1 MTAVNGVFRYEDRI
15 YGHVHLAQEWFRGYV
30 VVSAVLPPRICGDLS
45 SIDQHIFWP
54 TIFFTPPGPLV
65 LATSCSN
72 IHGVNVLSRG
82 VLRVASAGPGYAVYG
97 QHESCTPQGMTKVWP
112 IEGYEVD

>member
-1 MTAVNGVFRYEDRI
+1 MGSGVCTGAMTAVNGVFSYEDRI

-30 VVSAVLPPRICGDLS
+30 VVSAVLPPPAYALIYDP
-45 SIDQHIFWP
+45 SIDAVLAHNV
-54 TIFFTPPGPLV
+54 FTPPGPLV

-72 IHGVNVLSRG
+72 IHGVSVLSRR

-97 QHESCTPQGMTKVWP
+97 QHESCTPRV
-112 IEGYEVD
+112 